1 MPMAVPFAGMGV
13 IVVVVVVM
21 VVGMPAAAAGA
32 VLMVVPVGMI
42 VGMGML
48 VPMTVL
54 VPVGMIVRMGMI
66 VPMSV
71 LVPMVVIMGMRRPM
85 IVVLMR
91 MAVRIRVGVGVG
103 VIMPAAAARAVLVM
117 VPMPMPMI
125 VIVIV
130 VIVTVGVV
138 AMVVMPMVVMVVV
151 AAVRAVDML
160 GLARG
165 TGGLALAAAFQRG
178 GHLGIVHRRN
188 RRSRGGRGGG
198 GGGRSRDRARRM
210 VVRQGMAVAI
220 GTALRREGLGD
231 EADRPGAELLQHL
244 DQHIV
249 VADADRAGPDL
260 GRGMP
265 VAEMPGDPG
274 EQVGVVCG
282 HLGQPFRL
290 GDDRHHPAILE
301 QEAVALDQRRRLGEI
316 DMEQR
321 AGPAGHGQPAPA
333 AVLVVELDAVGDGR
347 RRIGPGGNGGIGADH
362 GRVPDAGSRRA
373 ADGSKRDIPPDR
385 PRGQARSGV
394 VQAGPGNDIG
404 MPCFR
409 RGC

>member
-13 IVVVVVVM
+13 IVVVVM

-42 VGMGML
+42 VRMGML
-48 VPMTVL
+48 
-54 VPVGMIVRMGMI
+54 

-71 LVPMVVIMGMRRPM
+71 LVPMVVIMGMPRPM

-91 MAVRIRVGVGVG
+91 MAVRIRVGVGVIMG
-103 VIMPAAAARAVLVM
+103 MIMPAAAARAVLVM
-117 VPMPMPMI
+117 VPMIVPMIMI
-125 VIVIV
+125 VI
-130 VIVTVGVV
+130 VGVV

-165 TGGLALAAAFQRG
+165 PGGLALAAAFQRG

-198 GGGRSRDRARRM
+198 GRSRDRARRM

-220 GTALRREGLGD
+220 GAALRREGLGD

-260 GRGMP
+260 RRGMP

-274 EQVGVVCG
+274 EQVGVLGG

-290 GDDRHHPAILE
+290 GDDCHHPAVLE
-301 QEAVALDQRRRLGEI
+301 QEAVALDQRRRFGEI

-321 AGPAGHGQPAPA
+321 AAPAGHGQPAPA

-385 PRGQARSGV
+385 PRGQARSDV